1 MLFFNLYEQPSL
13 IFSTICVSFFVFA
26 SFYASIVMKKKSLLY
41 FLYGFGL
48 LLITSV
54 LQQNAGYFYAH
65 AVSIKMMVFFELML
79 VLFGSILLII
89 STNHI
94 LLKKNLNLG
103 ILFLLI
109 SIGLLAAIYAVF
121 IANNANIVSD
131 IRHIFPIIS
140 MMCVFIGYVFTP
152 HIWKHVGSLLGLV
165 AICGFIGLMSYP
177 LFFDNLYPQYYPL
190 VLISMLALSYI
201 LMIVDYLKN
210 ELDFVVKSQKK
221 TASNIKNII
230 RSSPFPIVLSRLGD
244 DTLIMA
250 NINALKLFG
259 LEETQ
264 ISRYHFKDFFV
275 DADNRK
281 LLLERLE
288 HNREVH
294 DFEIL
299 VKTAAGNTPFW
310 LLMSANVIDYNN
322 DIVLYSAFQDITLRK
337 RHETVL
343 QSQADRDPLTSVYNR
358 RYFES
363 KVIEKIKNAHV
374 KNNPFAIFMID
385 ADKFKNINDKFGHK
399 IGDKVLIEL
408 ASVCERSLRQED
420 IVARYGGEEFVAF
433 IDNVDLQTAITVA
446 NRLKKSIADIV
457 VYSED
462 KIPVTVSV
470 SIGIAV
476 SGVSDNVPVM
486 IKMADDAMYLAK
498 QNGRNRVEV
507 YDKEKMEK
515 VEIDERVSQKSQMHP
530 AFFGEESNE
539 ISLLDGI
546 ESASIIED

>member
-1 MLFFNLYEQPSL
+1 
-13 IFSTICVSFFVFA
+13 
-26 SFYASIVMKKKSLLY
+26 
-41 FLYGFGL
+41 
-48 LLITSV
+48 
-54 LQQNAGYFYAH
+54 
-65 AVSIKMMVFFELML
+65 
-79 VLFGSILLII
+79 
-89 STNHI
+89 
-94 LLKKNLNLG
+94 
-103 ILFLLI
+103 
-109 SIGLLAAIYAVF
+109 
-121 IANNANIVSD
+121 
-131 IRHIFPIIS
+131 
-140 MMCVFIGYVFTP
+140 
-152 HIWKHVGSLLGLV
+152 
-165 AICGFIGLMSYP
+165 
-177 LFFDNLYPQYYPL
+177 
-190 VLISMLALSYI
+190 
-201 LMIVDYLKN
+201 
-210 ELDFVVKSQKK
+210 
-221 TASNIKNII
+221 
-230 RSSPFPIVLSRLGD
+230 
-244 DTLIMA
+244 
-250 NINALKLFG
+250 
-259 LEETQ
+259 
-264 ISRYHFKDFFV
+264 
-275 DADNRK
+275 
-281 LLLERLE
+281 
-288 HNREVH
+288 
-294 DFEIL
+294 
-299 VKTAAGNTPFW
+299 
-310 LLMSANVIDYNN
+310 NN

-457 VYSED
+457 VYAED